1 MCQIERWM
9 GYEYLPRKK
18 KTITKWKTTTK
29 QKKHKL
35 KKKQTNKPDIGAL
48 TKFGIMLNV
57 QVY

>member
-18 KTITKWKTTTK
+18 NNNEMKNNNKTKKT
-29 QKKHKL
+29 QI
-35 KKKQTNKPDIGAL
+35 KKKKPDIGAL

>member
-1 MCQIERWM
+1 MCQRWM
-9 GYEYLPRKK
+9 GYQYLPRKK

-29 QKKHKL
+29 QKKTQI
-35 KKKQTNKPDIGAL
+35 KKKKKKTDIGAL